1 MVEYNKNIV
10 IAGCGGVVQCTLPL
24 LFKHIAISPKNVTII
39 DFVDNRARV
48 QEFLDQGVVY
58 IQEKITPENY
68 THILKKHL
76 KSGDLFID
84 LAWNIDTIAM
94 IQWCHE
100 QNVLYINTSIEE
112 WEPYKDIEKVSPN
125 HLTLYH
131 RHMRIK
137 EAIKNWNKKSATA
150 IVDHGA
156 NPGLVSH
163 FTKQALTEIATKIV
177 QEKPQD
183 PRAPKLEEALATKD
197 FAQLG
202 YLTNTQVIHIS
213 ERDTQITRQP
223 KQVDEFVNTWSVEGF
238 IEEGLAPSE
247 LGWGTHEKQLP
258 AGAMTHKNGPHNQI
272 LLATRGI
279 DTWVRSWVPSGPI
292 VGMVIRHG
300 EAFGISE
307 RLTVWQ
313 GDKPVYRPT
322 VHYAYCPTDSALSSL
337 HELRMRN
344 FEQQDSKRILNNND
358 IISGKDEVGC
368 LLMGHDFNGWW
379 IGSLL
384 DINDAR
390 KLVPHQNSTTVQV
403 AISVI
408 AAALYALKNPEQGFC
423 LPDDIDHEEILK
435 VARPYLGEFFSGP
448 TDWTPLSGP
457 NQFLV
462 FGKNR
467 PKKEDVWQFSTFLIN
482 NDYYTW

>member
-1 MVEYNKNIV
+1 
-10 IAGCGGVVQCTLPL
+10 
-24 LFKHIAISPKNVTII
+24 
-39 DFVDNRARV
+39 
-48 QEFLDQGVVY
+48 
-58 IQEKITPENY
+58 
-68 THILKKHL
+68 
-76 KSGDLFID
+76 
-84 LAWNIDTIAM
+84 
-94 IQWCHE
+94 
-100 QNVLYINTSIEE
+100 
-112 WEPYKDIEKVSPN
+112 
-125 HLTLYH
+125 
-131 RHMRIK
+131 
-137 EAIKNWNKKSATA
+137 
-150 IVDHGA
+150 
-156 NPGLVSH
+156 
-163 FTKQALTEIATKIV
+163 
-177 QEKPQD
+177 
-183 PRAPKLEEALATKD
+183 
-197 FAQLG
+197 
-202 YLTNTQVIHIS
+202 
-213 ERDTQITRQP
+213 
-223 KQVDEFVNTWSVEGF
+223 
-238 IEEGLAPSE
+238 
-247 LGWGTHEKQLP
+247 
-258 AGAMTHKNGPHNQI
+258 
-272 LLATRGI
+272 
-279 DTWVRSWVPSGPI
+279 
-292 VGMVIRHG
+292 MVIRHG